1 MRKRVTVI
9 CVIALSV
16 AAVNL
21 AAAEVVTLG
30 AKLSTEA
37 QVPPIK
43 GEGTGN
49 AEVTFDTA
57 SRKMSW
63 KVVYSGLSAAPTA
76 AHFHG
81 AASSASTAPVIVPM
95 PGAEK
100 SPIEGTATL
109 TESQAADL
117 LAGKWYINIHTATH
131 PGGEIRGMVER
142 K

>member
-1 MRKRVTVI
+1 M
-9 CVIALSV
+9 ALT
-16 AAVNL
+16 AATINL

-43 GEGTGN
+43 GNGTGN
-49 AEVTFDTA
+49 AEITFDSA
-57 SRKMSW
+57 SRKLSW
-63 KVVYSGLSAAPTA
+63 KVVYSGLSATPTA

-100 SPIEGTATL
+100 SPIEGAATL
-109 TESQAADL
+109 TEAQAADM
-117 LAGKWYINIHTATH
+117 LAGKWYINIHTATY
-131 PGGEIRGMVER
+131 PGGEIRGMVE
-142 K
+142 KK